1 MKWIIKLPIDLIESS
16 GILIRLMVGVI
27 FISEGIQKYL
37 FSELR
42 GVGRFI
48 SIGIPYPEIMGQIVG
63 LFEIVCGIL
72 VLIGLYTRKAAMP
85 LLVIMLVAILTTKI
99 PIALES
105 GFWQMAHDGRTDYS
119 MFMGSLYLLFAG
131 AGTWSVDAVLAKK
144 FGK

>member
-1 MKWIIKLPIDLIESS
+1 MKWIKKLPVESIVSS
-16 GILIRLMVGVI
+16 GILIRLMVGAI
-27 FISEGIQKYL
+27 FLSEGIQKYL
-37 FSELR
+37 LPELR

-48 SIGIPYPEIMGQIVG
+48 RIGIPYPEFTGPIVG
-63 LFEIVCGIL
+63 LFEIVCGLL
-72 VLIGLYTRKAAMP
+72 VLIGFYTRKAALP
-85 LLVIMLVAILTTKI
+85 LLVIMLVAIFSTKI

-144 FGK
+144 AGK

>member
-1 MKWIIKLPIDLIESS
+1 MKWIIKLPVDLIESS

-48 SIGIPYPEIMGQIVG
+48 SIGIPYPEIMGPIVG
-63 LFEIVCGIL
+63 LFEIVCGIF
-72 VLIGLYTRKAAMP
+72 VLIGLYTRKAALP

>member
-1 MKWIIKLPIDLIESS
+1 
-16 GILIRLMVGVI
+16 
-27 FISEGIQKYL
+27 
-37 FSELR
+37 
-42 GVGRFI
+42 
-48 SIGIPYPEIMGQIVG
+48 MGTARYSQ
-63 LFEIVCGIL
+63 
-72 VLIGLYTRKAAMP
+72 YTTGPALP